1 MAKNSLTPYYPVFL
15 DLMRKRC
22 VVVGGGNV
30 AERKVRALL
39 AAGAIVKLVSPRV
52 TKGLSKL
59 GEQDTIEI
67 VAREY
72 QEGDLRGA
80 TLVFAA
86 TGTADVNRTI
96 REETDR
102 LGILLNVVDN
112 PGMCDFIVP
121 SLVRRGAILIAISTS
136 GLLPMLSKKLRTDI
150 FKRISA
156 DYALYARRVGA
167 FRKFLMESLPDSR
180 ERRGI
185 MKRVAEAEVH
195 EVARMS
201 LEDMKRRFLKPPRY
215 GKHDTKTR

>member
-30 AERKVRALL
+30 AERKVKALL
-39 AAGAIVKLVSPRV
+39 AAGATVKLVSPRV

-59 GEQDTIEI
+59 GEQDAIEI
-67 VAREY
+67 IAREY

-86 TGTADVNRTI
+86 TGAADVNRAI
-96 REETDR
+96 REETGR

-136 GLLPMLSKKLRTDI
+136 GLLPMLSKKLRTEI

-201 LEDMKRRFLKPPRY
+201 LEDMKKRFLKPPRY